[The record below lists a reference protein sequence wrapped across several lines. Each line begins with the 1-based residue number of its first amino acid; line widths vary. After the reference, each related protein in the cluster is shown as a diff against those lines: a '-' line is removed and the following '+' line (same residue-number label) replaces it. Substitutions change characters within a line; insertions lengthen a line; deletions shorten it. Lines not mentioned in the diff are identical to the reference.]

1 MLRFVD
7 VILNSDIKLF
17 FTSFKFPISLGEMR
31 TFFFIA
37 TRLVLSFHTVE
48 IHFRSDGSITIP
60 YVVVA
65 GLRSPTHEAV
75 VTIDSH
81 RVIDFGPNEQA
92 RDISGLMFIESNSVE
107 FGDDRSDLIVTS
119 YSDDATALTIGIG
132 PGSYLVQ
139 RYGSVSV
146 IRNSLN
152 TSGSLIIG
160 QLNADIFNNSCVAD
174 SIASIPYHSTGPR
187 HTVNI
192 HQSMRVTIGNPIRR
206 VNNTSVTI
214 EGGFGRIITVPLT
227 MADRIIE
234 IISSTG
240 AIPIGTMRE
249 KFGNCY
255 PESVLNIL
263 PDIILRFSPSNDV
276 VVLFPED
283 YLTFENDECSLKIR
297 VPQSEFWE
305 SRFDPLRIPSINLHI
320 SDGLILVCDRL

>member
-1 MLRFVD
+1 M
-7 VILNSDIKLF
+7 
-17 FTSFKFPISLGEMR
+17 P
-31 TFFFIA
+31 
-37 TRLVLSFHTVE
+37 H
-48 IHFRSDGSITIP
+48 
-60 YVVVA
+60 VVVA
-65 GLRSPTHEAV
+65 GLRGQTHEAV
-75 VTIDSH
+75 LTIDSN
-81 RVIDFGPNEQA
+81 RVIDFGPNEHA
-92 RDISGLMFIESNSVE
+92 RDITGLMFIESNSVE
-107 FGDDRSDLIVTS
+107 FGDDRRDLVVTS
-119 YSDDATALTIGIG
+119 YSDNATALTIGIG

-160 QLNADIFNNSCVAD
+160 QLNAYFFYNSCVAG
-174 SIASIPYHSTGPR
+174 SIASIPYHTTGMR

-192 HQSMRVTIGNPIRR
+192 HQSMRVTIGHFTQR
-206 VNNTSVTI
+206 VNNTSATI
-214 EGGFGRIITVPLT
+214 GGSFGRIITVPLT
-227 MADRIIE
+227 IADRIIE

-249 KFGNCY
+249 KFGDCY

-263 PDIILRFSPSNDV
+263 PDIILRFSPSNDA

-283 YLTFENDECSLKIR
+283 YLTFENGECSLKIR

-320 SDGLILVCDRL
+320 SDGRILVCDRL